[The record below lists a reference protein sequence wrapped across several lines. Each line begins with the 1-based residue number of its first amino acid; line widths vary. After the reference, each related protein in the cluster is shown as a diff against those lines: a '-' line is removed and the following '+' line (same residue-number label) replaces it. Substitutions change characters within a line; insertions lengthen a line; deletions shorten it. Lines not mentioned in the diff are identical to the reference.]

1 MVFTR
6 SALSSGSTNVYTTPV
21 ASKSTS
27 SKKTPPCVH
36 AVNERSTRKPRVC
49 YRKFFEDD
57 QEDDDEDVVDSH
69 NSTPS
74 KSSPSTAPATR
85 SIFTRSAK
93 EAALRKYKI
102 YSPKLKVTS
111 FSSTKPIVQQ
121 ENHVVKNSLDEGARQ
136 LQQLLMTR
144 VDNSSSTVM
153 EKLQYSFKDITR
165 NYPKDEEESDEGEI
179 YAGIEG
185 RFHSFITKEDSDEV
199 NDDVYDA
206 ANTLTNLNQ
215 SNEYPTYETTER
227 CINPVTPCVRY
238 VYRFKATCPDRKQH
252 YMSSYVIYDERTRRY
267 HLLNKHT
274 LLAPDQSSPYA
285 VNGYIES
292 SFQTKYVSYL
302 RDTVEKYIMN
312 VLVHRSIPHVVTC
325 EFIGLV
331 MNDADYQRLFDVDSC
346 FYDIDRIFTI
356 QNSRQTTSGHE
367 MFILTPEACY
377 SETTFE
383 GLQVQDALAILAGQH

>member
-27 SKKTPPCVH
+27 SKKTSPCVH

-57 QEDDDEDVVDSH
+57 EEEVVSH
-69 NSTPS
+69 NEARSSFSTP
-74 KSSPSTAPATR
+74 PAPAAPVKR
-85 SIFTRSAK
+85 SILTRSAK
-93 EAALRKYKI
+93 EAALRNYKI
-102 YSPKLKVTS
+102 YTPKLKASSSMQPRVCVEEETPVFVPRRS
-111 FSSTKPIVQQ
+111 TRVCRKLNYQSAFDENDDSSISSTNS
-121 ENHVVKNSLDEGARQ
+121 ETVVEQ
-136 LQQLLMTR
+136 H
-144 VDNSSSTVM
+144 TV
-153 EKLQYSFKDITR
+153 KYSCP
-165 NYPKDEEESDEGEI
+165 YYSGDEEDQDQDQNVYCDQE
-179 YAGIEG
+179 
-185 RFHSFITKEDSDEV
+185 
-199 NDDVYDA
+199 VYDA
-206 ANTLTNLNQ
+206 ANTLSSLN
-215 SNEYPTYETTER
+215 SCDEKYAYETTER

-238 VYRFKATCPDRKQH
+238 AYRFKATCPDRKQH

-377 SETTFE
+377 SETTFD
-383 GLQVQDALAILAGQH
+383 GLHVQDALAILAGQH